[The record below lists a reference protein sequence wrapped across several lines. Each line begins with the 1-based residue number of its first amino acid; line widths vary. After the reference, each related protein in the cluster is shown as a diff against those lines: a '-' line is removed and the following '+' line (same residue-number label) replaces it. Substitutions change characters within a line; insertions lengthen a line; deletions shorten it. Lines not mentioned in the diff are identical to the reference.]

1 MMAAGLRGKV
11 LTVLGPID
19 PVDLG
24 CTLSHEHLHADFSC
38 FYSEPITEEGRSIC
52 KSPISMEN
60 LYWLRNNPYSWK
72 ANLFLQNEDEALV
85 KELLYLKKNG
95 CQSLVELTTLGLD
108 RNVGKL
114 VELSTATGVNIVAGT
129 GYYTSKTHPPEMD
142 RMSQEDVEKVMT
154 SDLMQGADGSTG
166 RCGVIGEIGCS
177 WPLKDNERKILRATA
192 SVQSQLGCPVSIHPG
207 LHARS
212 PEEAVR
218 VLQEA
223 GAQVDKI
230 VMDHLDRCFFTKES
244 LLEFAELGTLLEFDF
259 FGTEVAHCQFY
270 PEIDF
275 MNDGQRIQMIK
286 CLVEEGMEDRVVI
299 SHDFHAKYQMMKY
312 GGHGLSHI
320 NLHVL
325 PKMRARG
332 LSQDVIDKF
341 MKTNPQKWLTFN

>member
-1 MMAAGLRGKV
+1 MADELKGKI

-24 CTLSHEHLHADFSC
+24 YTLSHEHLYADFTC
-38 FYSEPITEEGRSIC
+38 YYEEPTCDKARAKCKWPIT
-52 KSPISMEN
+52 MDN
-60 LYWLRNNPYSWK
+60 LYWLRQNPYSFR
-72 ANLFLQNEDEALV
+72 NSCLLMNEDSALID
-85 KELLYLKKNG
+85 ELLYLKENG
-95 CQSLVELTTLGLD
+95 CQSVVEQTIYGLD

-114 VELSTATGVNIVAGT
+114 VDFSKASGVNIIAGT
-129 GYYTSKTHPPEMD
+129 GYYYASTHPTEVNGMT
-142 RMSQEDVEKVMT
+142 QEEVERLLT
-154 SDLMQGADGSTG
+154 SDILEGADGSAG
-166 RCGVIGEIGCS
+166 RCGLIGEIGCS
-177 WPLKDNERKILRATA
+177 WPMTANERKILRATA

-207 LHARS
+207 ADARS

-230 VMDHLDRCFFTKES
+230 VMCHLDTSFFAQES

-259 FGTEVAHCQFY
+259 FGTEVAHCQY
-270 PEIDF
+270 NPEIDS

-286 CLVEEGMEDRVVI
+286 CLVEEGLEDRVVI
-299 SHDFHAKYQMMKY
+299 SHDFHGRHQMMKY

-320 NLHVL
+320 SLHVL

-341 MKTNPQKWLTFN
+341 MKTNPQRWLTFN

>member
-1 MMAAGLRGKV
+1 MVENLRGKV

-19 PVDLG
+19 PADLG
-24 CTLSHEHLHADFSC
+24 CILSHEHLHADFGC
-38 FYSEPITEEGRSIC
+38 FYSEPITEEGREIC
-52 KSPISMEN
+52 RLPITMEN
-60 LYWLRNNPYSWK
+60 LYWLRSNPYSWK
-72 ANLFLQNEDEALV
+72 ENLFLKNEDEALI

-108 RNVGKL
+108 RNVG
-114 VELSTATGVNIVAGT
+114 
-129 GYYTSKTHPPEMD
+129 YYTSSTHPPEMD

-154 SDLMQGADGSTG
+154 TDIMQGADGSTG

-177 WPLKDNERKILRATA
+177 WPLRDNERKILRATA
-192 SVQSQLGCPVSIHPG
+192 SVQSKLGCPVSIHPG
-207 LHARS
+207 LDPRS

-218 VLQEA
+218 VLQET

-244 LLEFAELGTLLEFDF
+244 LLEFTELGTLLEFDF

-286 CLVEEGMEDRVVI
+286 SLVEEGMEDRVVI
-299 SHDFHAKYQMMKY
+299 SHDFHAKHQMMKY

-325 PKMRARG
+325 PKMRVRG
-332 LSQDVIDKF
+332 LSQSVIDKF
-341 MKTNPQKWLTFN
+341 VTTNPQRWLAFK